1 MAGRPRKNEKEKAK
15 SRNGTG
21 TITTSPQKVPR
32 PKRKEKM
39 CKICSEC
46 KDRSICNNRVGT
58 DKCDKCS
65 KCRDKKGCDRFYIY
79 LTPRA
84 FTPQVN
90 GKRKYIGKY
99 ESQEQA
105 QNSINEVK
113 NGGFAEKSN
122 ATLYNVLAKKNAE
135 RLNSNQIIKN
145 TDDRNESLRNKMRKY
160 GIADKPIQ
168 KIKTQEIQDYLNSL
182 KDDYSQSEIDKHTNE
197 INSGFKYAIKHQ
209 ILLKNPCDDLNP
221 VFSSL
226 SVKNARP
233 FELDEQNLLLDYI
246 ETHNKLTDSRST
258 MDDITFRNIVR
269 LAFISG
275 QRIGELLA
283 LKIGFDKKHY
293 TSDIDFEKEIF
304 KISKTITR
312 ENNRFVL
319 GKTTKNSKKRTKKGL
334 PDYREISF
342 NVARKGVI
350 SGIFTEQIEHSKTFE
365 NNTQHFL
372 FCNSNGDFITPSQV
386 TTTLKR
392 ICRKLHIQED
402 NPDGCFV
409 HQARH
414 SFVCRCLESRNKNR
428 NYCRP
433 YC

>member
-1 MAGRPRKNEKEKAK
+1 
-15 SRNGTG
+15 
-21 TITTSPQKVPR
+21 
-32 PKRKEKM
+32 
-39 CKICSEC
+39 
-46 KDRSICNNRVGT
+46 
-58 DKCDKCS
+58 
-65 KCRDKKGCDRFYIY
+65 
-79 LTPRA
+79 
-84 FTPQVN
+84 
-90 GKRKYIGKY
+90 
-99 ESQEQA
+99 
-105 QNSINEVK
+105 
-113 NGGFAEKSN
+113 
-122 ATLYNVLAKKNAE
+122 
-135 RLNSNQIIKN
+135 
-145 TDDRNESLRNKMRKY
+145 
-160 GIADKPIQ
+160 
-168 KIKTQEIQDYLNSL
+168 
-182 KDDYSQSEIDKHTNE
+182 
-197 INSGFKYAIKHQ
+197 
-209 ILLKNPCDDLNP
+209 
-221 VFSSL
+221 
-226 SVKNARP
+226 
-233 FELDEQNLLLDYI
+233 
-246 ETHNKLTDSRST
+246 

-269 LAFISG
+269 LAFVSG

-283 LKIGFDKKHY
+283 LQIGFDKKHY

-433 YC
+433 YW